1 MILLTYKNFYL
12 RVELSELSNYKKRE
26 EEEKEEKDDDDDYE
40 EEENLIDHIVRTF
53 GINWNLKVNM
63 VQLGEKQKINEANN
77 FIRVELFS
85 DLSDRAE

>member
-12 RVELSELSNYKKRE
+12 RVELNELSNYKK
-26 EEEKEEKDDDDDYE
+26 KEEDNDDDDDDE
-40 EEENLIDHIVRTF
+40 EEEDLIDHNVRTF
-53 GINWNLKVNM
+53 GINWNLKVSI

-85 DLSDRAE
+85 DLSDRAV